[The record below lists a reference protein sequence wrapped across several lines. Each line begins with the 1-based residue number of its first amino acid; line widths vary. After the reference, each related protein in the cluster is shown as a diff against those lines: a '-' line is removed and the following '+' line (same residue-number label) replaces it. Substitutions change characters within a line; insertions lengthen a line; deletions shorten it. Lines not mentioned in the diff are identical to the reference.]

1 MTRKKK
7 TMDGGFFGI
16 SSQITNAKAR
26 NTSDADFNQ
35 LYQQLTRVDKGFLSR
50 MGNEVKVGDRILD
63 FLKIFNY
70 RLSRIKGLS
79 NQSNLDEFYKLYTY
93 FQAVK
98 NRHPNHI
105 NDIIRNGGS
114 SINELY
120 MIINNKI
127 NEYLASIMTDTDFN
141 KLYQQLVDVDPR
153 LFKGNT
159 NKNKF
164 SHLFL
169 DFLII
174 FDYRLQEIRIPRD
187 SAKFLI
193 LYNYFKEL
201 KKKYQ
206 NHILGIMSNE
216 GSQINE
222 LYTRIMHSLNNK
234 VNQYKFH
241 SQPNTQQPQQ
251 SNRRVNNTQ
260 QQLQQSQYYNTQQ
273 PQRRSNNTQQQ
284 LQQSQYY
291 NTQQPQRRPNNT
303 QPLLHQ
309 YQTYNT

>member
-1 MTRKKK
+1 MTGKKK
-7 TMDGGFFGI
+7 TMDGGLFGI
-16 SSQITNAKAR
+16 SNPITNNKAR
-26 NTSDADFNQ
+26 NTSDADFNK
-35 LYQQLTRVDKGFLSR
+35 LYQQLTRVDQGLFSR

-70 RLSRIKGLS
+70 RLSKIMSLHNK
-79 NQSNLDEFYKLYTY
+79 SNLDEFYKLYTY

-105 NDIIRNGGS
+105 NDIIRNEGS

-127 NEYLASIMTDTDFN
+127 NEYIASIMSDTDFN
-141 KLYQQLVDVDPR
+141 KLYQQLVSIDPR

-174 FDYRLQEIRIPRD
+174 FDYRLQEIIIPRD
-187 SAKFLI
+187 STKFLI
-193 LYNYFKEL
+193 LYNYLKEL

-206 NHILGIMSNE
+206 NHIIDIMKNKD
-216 GSQINE
+216 SQINE
-222 LYTRIMHSLNNK
+222 LFLRIMRSLNNK
-234 VNQYKFH
+234 TNQYIFH
-241 SQPNTQQPQQ
+241 QKQLQSQRQPNNIQQQLPQSQ
-251 SNRRVNNTQ
+251 YNNTQ
-260 QQLQQSQYYNTQQ
+260 K
-273 PQRRSNNTQQQ
+273 PQRRSNNTQPL
-284 LQQSQYY
+284 LQQSQYN
-291 NTQQPQRRPNNT
+291 NTQKPQRQPNNT
-303 QPLLHQ
+303 QPLLKQSQ
-309 YQTYNT
+309 YYNTRQF